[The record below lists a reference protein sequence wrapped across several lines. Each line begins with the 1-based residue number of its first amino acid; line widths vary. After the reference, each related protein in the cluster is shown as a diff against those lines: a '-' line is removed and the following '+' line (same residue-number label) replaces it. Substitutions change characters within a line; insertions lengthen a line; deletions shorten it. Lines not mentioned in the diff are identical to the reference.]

1 MLNIQFYEYCIA
13 QIFKL
18 KSVAGFQAFNYGNHN
33 KYKKMASRRIS
44 LTSRKHNK
52 QTLIGNFLFNVL
64 SQWWTIVRHQAFSE
78 WDEAGLSRA
87 YTAPQSGGRGW
98 PPGCGSG
105 PAASTWIA
113 PVPVRILRG
122 DRCRTSSVG
131 EKVYTGVNYREVLLT
146 SRLMPCSTS
155 CMYMYYNKFLAT

>member
-1 MLNIQFYEYCIA
+1 MQPFELLI
-13 QIFKL
+13 
-18 KSVAGFQAFNYGNHN
+18 NHN
-33 KYKKMASRRIS
+33 KHKEMKSRRIS
-44 LTSRKHNK
+44 LTSSKHNK
-52 QTLIGNFLFNVL
+52 QTLIGIFLFNVL
-64 SQWWTIVRHQAFSE
+64 SQWWTIVRHEALSE
-78 WDEAGLSRA
+78 WDEAGLSRV

-131 EKVYTGVNYREVLLT
+131 EKVYTGVNYKEVLLT
-146 SRLMPCSTS
+146 SRLSTCSIS
-155 CMYMYYNKFLAT
+155 CKYMYYNLFLAN